1 MNALAQAVDTAV
13 EIDVAELTIADVQ
26 AAFAGGT
33 YTSEQLT
40 AAHLARI
47 EKYEPYYNAFTFMA
61 PDPLA
66 DARAAD
72 ARRAAGKSLGP
83 LDGVPVVVKEAM
95 DMVGLPSTGGWAP
108 LSSLAGGFDLMP
120 GVDAPVVARLKAA
133 GAVILGKTNIPA
145 FSYDGAR
152 ANTSWDGPT
161 YNAVNRDIAPGASS
175 SGTGTAISASFAV
188 VGLAEETGGS
198 IQNPGAAQSLVS
210 VKPTFALI
218 PNTGVAPLAGST
230 RDVVGP
236 HARTVKDAALLMDVL
251 AGYTPADPKTV
262 AAIGNVPEGGYTSLL
277 SDTALKGK
285 RLGLYGPGWRTKPVA
300 EETARLYAAA
310 IDEVKARGAVLV
322 DDPFAGTAFASLA
335 KGAAGFDARGLESI
349 IHDFENF
356 LRRMGPGVAA
366 TSFKA
371 LAAMLPSDPFGTEGT
386 FAKLTEGSP
395 VVQKSLED
403 PTLPP
408 DLSEFYA
415 ARMAYLKLFNKVMA
429 DNQLDG
435 LVFPQSEGPLP
446 GVFEKAEYLATT
458 VSEINIAGLPGVTV
472 PAGQYTNG
480 APFALIFV
488 GKMWSEAEL
497 LAFAYDYE
505 QATHHRLVPK
515 LVETPYPVPAA
526 NDA

>member
-1 MNALAQAVDTAV
+1 MNALVQPATTTA
-13 EIDVAELTIADVQ
+13 EIDVTELTIADVQ
-26 AAFAGGT
+26 AGFAAGT

-47 EKYEPYYNAFTFMA
+47 EKYEPFYNAFTFMS
-61 PDPLA
+61 PDALA

-95 DMVGLPSTGGWAP
+95 DMVGLPSTAGWGP
-108 LSSLAGGFDLMP
+108 LSSLAGGIDLMP

-161 YNAVNRDIAPGASS
+161 YNAVNRAIAPGASS

-198 IQNPGAAQSLVS
+198 IQNPGAAQSLIS

-236 HARTVKDAALLMDVL
+236 HARTVRDAALLMDVL

-262 AAIGNVPEGGYTSLL
+262 AAIGNLPAGGYTSLL

-285 RLGLYGPGWRTKPVA
+285 RLGLYGTGWRTKPVA
-300 EETARLYAAA
+300 EETAKLYARA
-310 IDEVKARGAVLV
+310 IEELKSRGAVLV
-322 DDPFAGTAFASLA
+322 DDPFAGTEFASLA
-335 KGAAGFDARGLESI
+335 LEGPFDSRGLESI
-349 IHDFENF
+349 IYDFDNF

-366 TSFKA
+366 TSYKA
-371 LAAMLPSDPFGTEGT
+371 LAAMLPSDPFGEDGIL
-386 FAKLTEGSP
+386 ARIRAGSA
-395 VVQKSLED
+395 VVRKSLED
-403 PTLPP
+403 PTVPP
-408 DLSEFYA
+408 DLGEFLA
-415 ARMAYLKLFNKVMA
+415 ARTAYLTLFNKVMA
-429 DNQLDG
+429 ENQLDG

-446 GVFEKAEYLATT
+446 GIFEAAEYLATT

-472 PAGQYTNG
+472 PAGQYANG
-480 APFALIFV
+480 GPFALIFV
-488 GKMWSEAEL
+488 GKMWSEAQL

-505 QATHHRLVPK
+505 QATHHRIVPQ
-515 LVETPYPVPAA
+515 LVETPYPMPAA